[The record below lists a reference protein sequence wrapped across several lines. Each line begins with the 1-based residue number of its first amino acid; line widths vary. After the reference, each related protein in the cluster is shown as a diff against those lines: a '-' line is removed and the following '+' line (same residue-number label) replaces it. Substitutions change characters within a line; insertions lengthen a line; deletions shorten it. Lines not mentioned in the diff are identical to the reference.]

1 MVNFAL
7 VFILAIS
14 LTLIKCK
21 KNLLPFETSLAKN
34 RKLLWEKRT
43 VIGFPKCI
51 SSRKI
56 MSGT

>member
-1 MVNFAL
+1 MVNSAL

-14 LTLIKCK
+14 LTLIKGR
-21 KNLLPFETSLAKN
+21 KNLLSFETSVAKN
-34 RKLLWEKRT
+34 RKLLWGKRIVT
-43 VIGFPKCI
+43 GFPKCI